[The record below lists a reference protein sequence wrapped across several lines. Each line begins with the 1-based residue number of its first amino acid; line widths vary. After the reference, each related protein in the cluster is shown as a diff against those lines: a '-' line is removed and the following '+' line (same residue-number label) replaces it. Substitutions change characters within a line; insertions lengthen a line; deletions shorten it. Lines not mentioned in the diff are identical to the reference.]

1 MVIYNGSTPMNP
13 AGTYTLPVSYYGG
26 NFRAISTTPDFLK
39 YQGLPA
45 AARDYPYPSAGSSPP
60 TVLAV
65 WNPSSPYHGDP
76 ASARTPARGFWFETV
91 NGLRTNEYKTAMEW
105 RATNAGGIFAQSL
118 VGKTVA
124 ETSIEA
130 SYPGVARGSYRD
142 GGRNS
147 SPNTGFAVAAA
158 TPTPGPWSAYHWTVL
173 NEGGRLAV
181 MDLAGNTLTIA
192 GYKRDLT
199 QLPVDWM
206 DINNV
211 EFPNTVL
218 VGTID
223 TNPVYAFTDFGGGVH
238 DVCWE
243 PRDPY
248 ICYIS
253 KTVDHCIVKVN
264 FHTQTISGVNY
275 GPSNPLCQLF
285 AGYER
290 GDAHDG
296 IGGYRNGRALDS
308 MTDGVRQ
315 NDGAQFNGV
324 YSVCMMKRTDVAGYP
339 QGTMFVADNYN
350 GLIRMISAG
359 TLDSNGNQTT
369 PSTVTTLVGLAA
381 GAMPPPNANT
391 NPFGFASSLSGSTAP
406 IAVASLSLSGTTA
419 TITLASSPA
428 STIAA
433 NGWKIV
439 LQNNGSPYYDGNSA
453 IYEHTFGIYT
463 LTSFTNSTSF
473 QIGPIASLP
482 TGTVTVVV
490 PAADTYSWPDQIA
503 FSSPHAYTAYP
514 NTIRMSSKGCIVV
527 LEAWYNGMARVVWLS
542 GPNANTITRV
552 GPFGNLAT
560 YSYPQ
565 VFGWMDV
572 DDAVTS
578 SAGSF
583 TDPGIGACGPQDD
596 IVLFKVDSNPG
607 SAADNDRWSF
617 DGTFNF
623 LSTHDGNGFFGDGGP
638 DFPSEGP
645 GGTGHYPWGFCFS
658 KTQFRILS
666 WGLNPLGFFDWR
678 PVLFGDP
685 DMSRDFVGFAQSLT
699 SPYPFVDTG
708 WQLWAMGTRG
718 IFPFGFR
725 PAFAVFGYGGLH
737 FYGQNTAPVLDD
749 LPLLY
754 PNNYRG
760 PAGTV
765 LATYIS
771 GGMAGSVPRPEI
783 TMDDD
788 GVTPGRQM
796 AALIYFIRRAS
807 MSGSWPTQ
815 YGPLLVN
822 QQSHDSSGQLVSP
835 GSWSLNYIRPQITV
849 QSGDPTRMSN
859 TSIRVRWTTDKNTL
873 GIVCAGT
880 PNSATT
886 PWTGSPALYS
896 SWTTLEMDNSGVYG
910 TTHDVT
916 ITGLSDKSV
925 TPPSGSNAPNS
936 IGLLIIDRAGNW
948 AYAGPFSVP

>member
-1 MVIYNGSTPMNP
+1 MT
-13 AGTYTLPVSYYGG
+13 
-26 NFRAISTTPDFLK
+26 
-39 YQGLPA
+39 
-45 AARDYPYPSAGSSPP
+45 
-60 TVLAV
+60 
-65 WNPSSPYHGDP
+65 
-76 ASARTPARGFWFETV
+76 
-91 NGLRTNEYKTAMEW
+91 
-105 RATNAGGIFAQSL
+105 
-118 VGKTVA
+118 
-124 ETSIEA
+124 
-130 SYPGVARGSYRD
+130 
-142 GGRNS
+142 
-147 SPNTGFAVAAA
+147 
-158 TPTPGPWSAYHWTVL
+158 
-173 NEGGRLAV
+173 
-181 MDLAGNTLTIA
+181 
-192 GYKRDLT
+192 
-199 QLPVDWM
+199 
-206 DINNV
+206 
-211 EFPNTVL
+211 
-218 VGTID
+218 
-223 TNPVYAFTDFGGGVH
+223 GGV
-238 DVCWE
+238 
-243 PRDPY
+243 
-248 ICYIS
+248 
-253 KTVDHCIVKVN
+253 
-264 FHTQTISGVNY
+264 Q
-275 GPSNPLCQLF
+275 
-285 AGYER
+285 
-290 GDAHDG
+290 
-296 IGGYRNGRALDS
+296 
-308 MTDGVRQ
+308 Q

-324 YSVCMMKRTDVAGYP
+324 YSICMMKRTDVAGYP

-359 TLDSNGNQTT
+359 TLDGNGNQTT

-381 GAMPPPNANT
+381 EAMPPPNANK
-391 NPFGFASSLSGSTAP
+391 NPFGFTPSLSGSTAP
-406 IAVASLSLSGTTA
+406 IAVASISLSGTTA

-439 LQNNGSPYYDGNSA
+439 LQNNGSPYYDGNSS

-463 LTSFTNSTSF
+463 LTSFTNSTNF

-490 PAADTYSWPDQIA
+490 PAADTYSRPDPIA
-503 FSSPHAYTAYP
+503 FSSPHAYIAYP
-514 NTIRMSSKGCIVV
+514 NTIRMSSKGHIVV
-527 LEAWYNGMARVVWLS
+527 LEAWYNSMARVVWLS
-542 GPNANTITRV
+542 GRNANTITRV

-560 YSYPQ
+560 YFDPQ

-578 SAGSF
+578 RAGSF
-583 TDPGIGACGPQDD
+583 TDPRIGACGPQDD

-623 LSTHDGNGFFGDGGP
+623 LSKYDGNGFFGDGGP

-658 KTQFRILS
+658 KTQFRMLS
-666 WGLNPLGFFDWR
+666 WGLDPLGFFDWR

-685 DMSRDFVGFAQSLT
+685 DMSTDMVGFAENLT
-699 SPYPFVDTG
+699 HPYPVVDTG
-708 WQLWAMGTRG
+708 WQLWVMGTRG

-737 FYGQNTAPVLDD
+737 FYGKNTAPVLDD

-783 TMDDD
+783 TLHDD

-815 YGPLLVN
+815 HGPLFVN

-835 GSWSLNYIRPQITV
+835 GSWSLNYIRPRITV
-849 QSGDPTRMSN
+849 QSGDPTRVSN

-896 SWTTLEMDNSGVYG
+896 LWTTLEMDNSGVYG

-916 ITGLSDKSV
+916 ITGLPDKSV
-925 TPPSGSNAPNS
+925 TPPSGSNAPNN
-936 IGLLIIDRAGNW
+936 IGLLVIDRAGNW